1 MNVTQLSVFLENK
14 PGHLARILEILSEQG
29 INIVT
34 LMIADTSD
42 FGVIRMLTSDSDKAA
57 QVLRDH
63 QFTCSVTDVLALEV
77 DDKPGALYEV
87 LNTVL
92 EAGLNIEYMYT
103 FNEKR
108 RDKMVMIFRFDPIEP
123 AGRVLEATGYC
134 VVHRSDILGD

>member
-1 MNVTQLSVFLENK
+1 MHVTQLSVFLENK

-57 QVLRDH
+57 QVLRDY
-63 QFTCSVTDVLALEV
+63 QFTCSLTDVLALEV
-77 DDKPGALYEV
+77 DDSPGALYKV

-92 EAGLNIEYMYT
+92 DAGLNIEYMYT

-108 RDKMVMIFRFDPIEP
+108 RDKVVMIFRFDQIEP
-123 AGRVLEATGYC
+123 AGRVLEATGYS
-134 VVHRSDILGD
+134 VVHRSDIFGD